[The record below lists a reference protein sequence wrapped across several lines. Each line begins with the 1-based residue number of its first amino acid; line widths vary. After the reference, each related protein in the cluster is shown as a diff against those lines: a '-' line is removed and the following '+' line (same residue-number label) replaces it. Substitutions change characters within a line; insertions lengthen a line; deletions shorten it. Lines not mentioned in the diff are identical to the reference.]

1 MNSLN
6 RNGHEIINKSFS
18 SSLYTRL
25 SKLLILIESYA
36 LLTMDRERFEQLNIE
51 KQTELDQ

>member
-18 SSLYTRL
+18 SSLYKL

-36 LLTMDRERFEQLNIE
+36 LLTIDRERFEQLNIE
-51 KQTELDQ
+51 KQTEFDQ